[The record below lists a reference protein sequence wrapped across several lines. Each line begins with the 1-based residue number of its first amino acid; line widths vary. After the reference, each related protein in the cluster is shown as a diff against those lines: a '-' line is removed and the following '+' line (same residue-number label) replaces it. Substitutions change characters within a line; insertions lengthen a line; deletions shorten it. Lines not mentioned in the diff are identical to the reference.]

1 MPLNEFIN
9 IVCQQNQ
16 DSPTLEYIQKRS
28 QHREEITEVEQA
40 RTSILDELQRRR
52 TVIR

>member
-28 QHREEITEVEQA
+28 QDREEHIEIEQV
-40 RTSILDELQRRR
+40 RPSILDELQRRR